1 MMMLWNSPGTGW
13 WDYAGMGIAML
24 VFWGL
29 LITAVILLVR
39 SDSADRHT
47 VPPATYDA
55 PEHVLAD
62 RFARGEIDEKE
73 YRERVAVLRAQ
84 SRT

>member
-1 MMMLWNSPGTGW
+1 MMMLWNSPVPGW
-13 WDYAGMGIAML
+13 WGYAGMGIAML
-24 VFWGL
+24 AFWGL

-39 SDSADRHT
+39 SDVADRHP
-47 VPPATYDA
+47 VPPATHDA

-84 SRT
+84 SRA